1 MGGSQAGKRNDE
13 IGSAGSFLPRTLFLA
28 RTHSRARTLFHA
40 RTRSRSI
47 RYARGNSLSHSN
59 GHSNGHSRDA
69 AAHAISNRDSSAGLG
84 RAGGGSFGLAIF
96 AKQAD

>member
-59 GHSNGHSRDA
+59 GHSRDA